1 MFARSVPGALVQR
14 DFGGWLALG
23 ILLLAG
29 LARAPLAVAQP
40 AVPDGLRGWEPWVLH
55 GAEERTC
62 PWLIGLDPSALDA
75 RVCGWPGTLVIDA
88 GAGGATFRQRW
99 QLAAESW
106 VPLPGDLERWP
117 EQVTVNGAAAALVAR
132 AGLPQLRLAAGTHD
146 ISGRIRWSQRPEVLP
161 VPEAVGLISLSIE
174 GRSVSAPERAGSQ
187 ILLGVRRAASQQDQ
201 LRLKVYRLL
210 RDGEPVVLVTR
221 VELEVA
227 GEARELRLPPPLPA
241 GFLPMAL
248 HGDLPARVD
257 SDGGLR
263 LQIRAGSYAVELT
276 GRAAGAVA
284 AVTAPKPAAPWPA
297 DEVWSVAADD
307 RLRILAIE
315 GAPGID
321 PAQAGVPGDW
331 GQYPAYALA
340 GGGELRLVE
349 RSRGLAA
356 QDANA
361 LTLRRE
367 LWLDFDR
374 GGFTVLDQL
383 GGTMRQGWRLEMQPP
398 YVVTSARTG
407 DEALLV
413 TDGGGGHTGI
423 EVRTPALEV
432 RAASRLEARGKAPA
446 TGWNQRFDSVSG
458 VLHLAP
464 GQRLL
469 AAPGVDAAPG
479 AWFERWH
486 LLDIFLVLLTATAA
500 WRLAGL
506 PLGAIALGALLLT
519 YQEELAPTWPWVN
532 LIIALALA
540 RAAPAG
546 LLRRIAL
553 GYRLVAF
560 AVLVLALLPFAV
572 SQARLALYPQLEFA
586 GRGDLLAMVLPME
599 VAAPPAVP
607 SPMMDVAPLREDE
620 AAAEGATR
628 EQRSADFAVSS
639 SKVEP
644 IVVTAQQRA
653 VLQRYAPGT
662 LVQTGPGLP
671 AWRYGDYEYRWSG
684 PVEATQTVRFLILPP
699 WAMSLWRVVGLA
711 LSALLL
717 AGLARLA
724 FGRLPRL
731 PGLPAWPWP
740 RAGAGAAVLALLLVA
755 MGSPES
761 ACAASTPDPQLLS
774 ELRQRLLAPPRCAP
788 NCAEILA
795 AQVVAAPDTLTIT
808 LEVSALAQVAV
819 PLPSGE
825 PHWQPTAVAVDGTSV
840 GVYRD
845 RGGTRWVGLDR
856 GRHQLRISGA
866 LAAVDAIRI
875 PFPLPPRRVD
885 TNGTGWAASGIVERR
900 LASGVLELARAQREA
915 GRDAGR
921 FSGGGEF
928 APLVRVVRT
937 LRLDLDWSVTTRVE
951 RIAPDVGAFT
961 LRVPLLP
968 GEGVLN
974 TGLDTRDGA
983 VLAAFAAGEPQVE
996 WQSSLQRAPELKLV
1010 AAVADSRTEVWVF
1023 DVSPIWHVEFKGL
1036 PAVTPAEP
1044 DAATWTFE
1052 YYPRGGESLQAVISR
1067 PAPAPGPT
1075 LAFDGASATDQVGKR
1090 STITELSLTYR
1101 STQGGRHVI
1110 RIPADARVTQVMV
1123 DDEAVPVRP
1132 ENGELPLTIL
1142 PGEHRLTVGWETPT
1156 GAGTLTRAA
1165 PIDVGTAASNLRT
1178 TIALPE
1184 DRWILYARGPGVGP
1198 AILYWG
1204 ELVVFLLLAVW
1215 LGRSGLTPLGVRDWL
1230 LLGLGLSTFSWFALA
1245 LFAAWV
1251 FTLRWREAMPGSWT
1265 GRRYNLRQVA
1275 LGVLTVAA
1283 LGALLAAVPQGLLA
1297 TPDMR
1302 IEQVDPG
1309 SPGLHWFVDRT
1320 VSALPQPFVISV
1332 SLWWYKLAMLLWA
1345 LWLSFAVTHWV
1356 KWAWGVFVRDG
1367 LWQARAAGQP
1377 AGGS

>member
-1 MFARSVPGALVQR
+1 MCANDVRVGMVRPGI
-14 DFGGWLALG
+14 GGWLALG
-23 ILLLAG
+23 VLLLAG
-29 LARAPLAVAQP
+29 LAGAAAAVAQP
-40 AVPDGLRGWEPWVLH
+40 AIPDSLRGWEPWVLH
-55 GAEERTC
+55 GAEARTC
-62 PWLIGLDPSALDA
+62 PWLIGLDPAALDA
-75 RVCGWPGTLVIDA
+75 RVCGWPGTLTIDA
-88 GAGGATFRQRW
+88 GAGGASFRQRW

-117 EQVTVNGAAAALVAR
+117 EQVTVNGAPAALVAR
-132 AGLPQLRLAAGTHD
+132 QGLPQLRLAAGAHE

-161 VPEAVGLISLSIE
+161 VPDAAGLISLSIE
-174 GRSVSAPERAGSQ
+174 GRSVNAPERVGSQ

-201 LRLKVYRLL
+201 LAVKVYRLL

-221 VELEVA
+221 IELEVA

-248 HGDLPARVD
+248 NGDLPARVD
-257 SDGGLR
+257 SDGSLR

-276 GRAAGAVA
+276 ARAAGVVS

-307 RLRILAIE
+307 RLRIVAIE

-331 GQYPAYALA
+331 GEYPAYALA

-356 QDANA
+356 QDANE

-367 LWLDFDR
+367 LWLDFER
-374 GGFTVLDQL
+374 GGFTAVDQL

-398 YVVTSARTG
+398 YAVTSARAG

-413 TDGGGGHTGI
+413 TDGGGGATGI
-423 EVRTPALEV
+423 EVRTPALDL
-432 RAASRLEARGKAPA
+432 RAASRLDARGEVPA

-469 AAPGVDAAPG
+469 AALGVDAAPG

-500 WRLAGL
+500 WRLAGI
-506 PLGAIALGALLLT
+506 PLGAMALGALLLT
-519 YQEELAPTWPWVN
+519 YQEMFAPTWLWVN

-540 RAAPAG
+540 RAAPEG

-553 GYRLVAF
+553 GYRLLAF
-560 AVLVLALLPFAV
+560 TVLVLALLPFAV

-586 GRGDLLAMVLPME
+586 GRGDLLAMALPE
-599 VAAPPAVP
+599 QAAAPAAEPPPV
-607 SPMMDVAPLREDE
+607 MDMAPLREEESAD
-620 AAAEGATR
+620 GTTR
-628 EQRSADFAVSS
+628 ERKSASAPASS
-639 SKVEP
+639 SMVQQV
-644 IVVTAQQRA
+644 IVTAQKRA

-699 WAMSLWRVVGLA
+699 WAMSLWRIVGLA

-717 AGLARLA
+717 AGLVRFA
-724 FGRLPRL
+724 FGKLPRL
-731 PGLPAWPWP
+731 PGLPTWP
-740 RAGAGAAVLALLLVA
+740 RSRGGTAAAMLALLLVTL
-755 MGSPES
+755 GSPES
-761 ACAASTPDPQLLS
+761 ARAATTPDPQLLG
-774 ELRQRLLAPPRCAP
+774 ELRQRLLEPPRCAP

-795 AQVVAAPDTLTIT
+795 AQVVTAPDTLTIT

-819 PLPSGE
+819 PLPNGE
-825 PHWQPTAVAVDGTSV
+825 PHWQPTAVAVDGTNA

-845 RGGTRWVGLDR
+845 RGGARWVALGR
-856 GRHQLRISGA
+856 GRHLLRISGA

-875 PFPLPPRRVD
+875 PFPLPPRRID
-885 TNGTGWAASGIVERR
+885 TSGTGWAASGIVERR

-915 GRDAGR
+915 GRAASR

-928 APLVRVVRT
+928 APFVRVVRT
-937 LRLDLDWSVTTRVE
+937 IRLDLDWSVTTRVE
-951 RIAPDVGAFT
+951 RIAPDMGAFT

-968 GEGVLN
+968 GEGVLT

-983 VLAAFAAGEPQVE
+983 VLAAFAAGESQVE

-1010 AAVADSRTEVWVF
+1010 AAAADSRTEVWVF
-1023 DVSPIWHVEFKGL
+1023 DVSPLWHVDFKGV

-1052 YYPRGGESLQAVISR
+1052 YYPRSGETLQAVIGR
-1067 PAPAPGPT
+1067 PAAAPGAT
-1075 LAFDGASATDQVGKR
+1075 LAFDRASAINQVGKR
-1090 STITELSLTYR
+1090 SAITELSLAYR

-1110 RIPADARVTQVMV
+1110 RIPADARVTAVMV

-1132 ENGELPLTIL
+1132 ENGELPVAIL
-1142 PGEHRLTVGWETPT
+1142 PGEHRIMVGWETPK
-1156 GAGTLTRAA
+1156 GASAFTRA
-1165 PIDVGTAASNLRT
+1165 PQIDVGAAASNVT
-1178 TIALPE
+1178 TTLALPE
-1184 DRWILYARGPGVGP
+1184 DRWILFARGPGVGP

-1204 ELVVFLLLAVW
+1204 ELIVFLLLAVW

-1230 LLGLGLSTFSWFALA
+1230 LLGLGLSTFSWLALA

-1251 FTLRWREAMPGSWT
+1251 FALRWSEATHTTWKGS
-1265 GRRYNLRQVA
+1265 RYNLRQVA

-1283 LGALLAAVPQGLLA
+1283 LGSLLAAVPQGLLA

-1320 VSALPQPFVISV
+1320 ASALPQPFVISV

-1356 KWAWGVFVRDG
+1356 KWAWGVFIRDG
-1367 LWQARAAGQP
+1367 LWQSRGAGR
-1377 AGGS
+1377 